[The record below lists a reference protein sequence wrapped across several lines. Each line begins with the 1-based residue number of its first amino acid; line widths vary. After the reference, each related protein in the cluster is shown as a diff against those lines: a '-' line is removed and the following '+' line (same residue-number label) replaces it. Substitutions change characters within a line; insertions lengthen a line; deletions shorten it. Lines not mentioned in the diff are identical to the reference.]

1 MTSPLVPKKVGDV
14 DGDDDGDRD
23 GDGDGDDDGDDL
35 VPMMI
40 VMTHSSRKPAASNWS
55 LAGSIFPHLC
65 CLA

>member
-23 GDGDGDDDGDDL
+23 GDSDGDGDDDGDDV

-40 VMTHSSRKPAASNWS
+40 VMTHCSRTPAACKWS
-55 LAGSIFPHLC
+55 LAGSIF
-65 CLA
+65 